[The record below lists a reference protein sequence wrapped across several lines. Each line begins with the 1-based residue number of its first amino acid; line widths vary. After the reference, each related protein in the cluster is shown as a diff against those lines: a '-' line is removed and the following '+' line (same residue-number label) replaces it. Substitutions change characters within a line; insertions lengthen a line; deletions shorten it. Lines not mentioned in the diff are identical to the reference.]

1 MFEILIALA
10 IAIAGFVL
18 FYRLQNG
25 ANRRAEEARSQKQ
38 SAWPGGEM
46 PHDRYK

>member
-10 IAIAGFVL
+10 IAIVGFVF
-18 FYRLQNG
+18 FYRLQTS

-38 SAWPGGEM
+38 SAWPGNDL
-46 PHDRYK
+46 PQKRRD